1 MLARTLEVNTS
12 WIIFFLLSLFFKL
25 VVVRFTAQSIIHDWG
40 AAKDRCSNYLLVKS
54 IISVEY
60 RMTAD
65 ALLCALGCY
74 NGRDDRCSA
83 ALDLGF

>member
-1 MLARTLEVNTS
+1 MLVLVYTRRKWDN
-12 WIIFFLLSLFFKL
+12 IFPSLFLILLSEF
-25 VVVRFTAQSIIHDWG
+25 VRFTAQSIIHDWG
-40 AAKDRCSNYLLVKS
+40 AAKDRRSNYLLVKS
-54 IISVEY
+54 VSLGY
-60 RMTAD
+60 RMASD